1 MTEAKATRVEVPGR
15 DMGGAWVQMGDKE
28 YKVAP
33 LNFNSIRELG
43 DKISELQQFRADS
56 LPSADQLSSLVP
68 ITLAGLR
75 RNYPEMKEEE
85 VGDLLDLGNFSA
97 VLKAVLGASGL
108 EKKDLDAGE
117 SKPTT

>member
-1 MTEAKATRVEVPGR
+1 MRVELPGA
-15 DMGGAWVQMGDKE
+15 DKGGAWVAMGGQE

-85 VGDLLDLGNFSA
+85 VSELLDLSNFVPTWRALLGVSGMSPREVEA
-97 VLKAVLGASGL
+97 GKAPAS
-108 EKKDLDAGE
+108 
-117 SKPTT
+117 P